1 MSEIVKQN
9 QFIAPNNDYYESK
22 IDVIIPFI
30 SLNIFWVL
38 KRVNSGHLA
47 PMLYCIFVFI
57 IQ

>member
-9 QFIAPNNDYYESK
+9 QLIAPNNHHYESK
-22 IDVIIPFI
+22 MEVIIQFI

-38 KRVNSGHLA
+38 KRMNSGQLA

-57 IQ
+57 IR